1 MSGPWGLPNLIEPD
15 GNGHIPPQSYLRPWP
30 VVLLK
35 EEGKHATSEDD
46 EWETDLL
53 LELVSHDLINKQQAA
68 LGYLELLMESKG
80 LSKGDRAVLGR
91 TMEILEQTARLML
104 QARTAMVQRERGE
117 YRPVMVPLDRSL
129 NAAVRSVQGAFTQG
143 RLRIETSGLDGG
155 PQVMADAMLPEML
168 TQLIMLLSDRAPPD
182 RECTLRIRVEDRG
195 EGTALSISSEGFA
208 LNPMVIDALTGG
220 RPPLGRSSEVATV
233 TMVRQLLRQYGAT
246 ASMEDSPPGD
256 VGSHLVIELPN
267 GETSDAVDND
277 SR

>member
-1 MSGPWGLPNLIEPD
+1 M
-15 GNGHIPPQSYLRPWP
+15 
-30 VVLLK
+30 VLLK
-35 EEGKHATSEDD
+35 EEGKHTTSEDD

-68 LGYLELLMESKG
+68 LGYLELLMASEG
-80 LSKGDRAVLGR
+80 LSKGDRAVLTR
-91 TMEILEQTARLML
+91 TVEILEQTARLML

-129 NAAVRSVQGAFTQG
+129 TAAVRSVQGAFTQG
-143 RLRIETSGLDGG
+143 RLRIETSGLEGG
-155 PQVMADAMLPEML
+155 PQVLADAMLPEML

-182 RECTLRIRVEDRG
+182 RDCTLRIRAEDRG
-195 EGTALSISSEGFA
+195 ERTALSISSEGFP

-246 ASMEDSPPGD
+246 AKMEESPPGD

-267 GETSDAVDND
+267 GEATDAVDND
-277 SR
+277 SG